1 MITFGS
7 VIGCKVGIR
16 PKKEDDWL
24 EVANLWG
31 MLVARPGFM
40 KTPAASQVMAPVHHL
55 ERISAENYAEL
66 QREYA
71 FEKEIYKS
79 KRDAAVKK
87 GNRPTEQEPEEPV
100 WRRYFTNDSSYEKLC
115 EILRDN
121 PSGILLHRDEL
132 VSLLRH
138 LDLEQNSQAR
148 GFYLAAWGGK
158 DPYNSDRIGRGAIHV
173 ERACVSV
180 FGTTQPGVISEYV
193 RRATIGGRG
202 DDGMIQ
208 RFGLVAWP
216 DTSPDWKN
224 VDRYPLKEPKDA
236 AWKAFED
243 LDKATSSSLGA
254 DQGPYDR
261 IPFLRFTAEAQA
273 EFEPWREKLEAR
285 VRSGEL
291 PPAIESHISKYRGLI
306 PRLALIT
313 HLIDVG
319 EGPVGIEALL
329 SALMWAEYLEAHAL
343 RLYGAGV
350 EPARA
355 AARSI
360 LAKIQSGDLKDRFTA
375 RDVYQRDW
383 AGLTERDRV
392 QAGLDLLCDYG
403 WIAPIELETGGR
415 PRTEYAINP
424 KVRRKHDVSR

>member
-1 MITFGS
+1 LVS

-16 PKKEDDWL
+16 PKKEDDWI

-55 ERISAENYAEL
+55 ERISAENYGAL

-158 DPYNSDRIGRGAIHV
+158 DPYNSDRIGR
-173 ERACVSV
+173 
-180 FGTTQPGVISEYV
+180 
-193 RRATIGGRG
+193 
-202 DDGMIQ
+202 
-208 RFGLVAWP
+208 
-216 DTSPDWKN
+216 
-224 VDRYPLKEPKDA
+224 EP
-236 AWKAFED
+236 F
-243 LDKATSSSLGA
+243 TSS
-254 DQGPYDR
+254 
-261 IPFLRFTAEAQA
+261 
-273 EFEPWREKLEAR
+273 
-285 VRSGEL
+285 
-291 PPAIESHISKYRGLI
+291 
-306 PRLALIT
+306 
-313 HLIDVG
+313 
-319 EGPVGIEALL
+319 
-329 SALMWAEYLEAHAL
+329 AHAY
-343 RLYGAGV
+343 RCS
-350 EPARA
+350 AR
-355 AARSI
+355 RSP
-360 LAKIQSGDLKDRFTA
+360 
-375 RDVYQRDW
+375 V
-383 AGLTERDRV
+383 
-392 QAGLDLLCDYG
+392 
-403 WIAPIELETGGR
+403 
-415 PRTEYAINP
+415 
-424 KVRRKHDVSR
+424 